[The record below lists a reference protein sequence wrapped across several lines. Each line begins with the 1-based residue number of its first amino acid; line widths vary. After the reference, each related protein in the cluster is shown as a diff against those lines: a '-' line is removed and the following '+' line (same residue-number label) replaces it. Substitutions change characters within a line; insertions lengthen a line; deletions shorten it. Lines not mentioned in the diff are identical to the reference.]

1 MLELDDG
8 TDSPPLLNIYGGK
21 ITTYRR
27 LAEQAMAKLAPRFPT
42 MGPAWTRGAVL
53 PGGDFPATGF
63 DDLVATFSA
72 AQPALPATLIRRL
85 ARAYG
90 TRARLIL
97 DGVETVADLGR
108 HFGADLYARELDY
121 MRHYEWARTGDD
133 ALWRRSKLGLRLTAT
148 EQTAVRHWFESVETE
163 NPRLAGE

>member
-1 MLELDDG
+1 M
-8 TDSPPLLNIYGGK
+8 
-21 ITTYRR
+21 
-27 LAEQAMAKLAPRFPT
+27 
-42 MGPAWTRGAVL
+42 
-53 PGGDFPATGF
+53 
-63 DDLVATFSA
+63 
-72 AQPALPATLIRRL
+72 IRRL

-133 ALWRRSKLGLRLTAT
+133 ALWRRSKLGLRLSAT